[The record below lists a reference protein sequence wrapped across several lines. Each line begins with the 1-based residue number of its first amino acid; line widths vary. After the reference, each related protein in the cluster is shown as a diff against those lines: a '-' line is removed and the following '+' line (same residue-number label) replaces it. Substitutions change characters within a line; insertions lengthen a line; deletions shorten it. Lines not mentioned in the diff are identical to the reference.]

1 MVGGF
6 FQSIDCVR
14 FRVNREEVDLEL
26 LFKVPPGLDGENAG
40 VRFLTKHVLRPLGG
54 TTTFEEHEGLK
65 DFLLFVVEL
74 LQ

>member
-1 MVGGF
+1 M
-6 FQSIDCVR
+6 
-14 FRVNREEVDLEL
+14 DLEL